1 MAPLDEEIEKL
12 DLKSNQLTTPKKKE
26 EEGIE

>member
-1 MAPLDEEIEKL
+1 MAPLEEEIEKL

-26 EEGIE
+26 DEGTE